1 MKKSIFCLILVAVL
15 AASALCVFTACND
28 NDVDPPIDDNAHV
41 ENLNDQMV
49 FATRGNSNLTIRKV
63 ANRSDIDHTD
73 TGSTTIVAT
82 VGGDATDKTVT
93 WSVAWKD
100 AESEWASGKSIEDY
114 ITLDAEDE
122 TNTVTVSCLQ
132 AFGEQ
137 AIITCTADGASDLEA
152 TATVD
157 FRKRIIGVEAECAQI
172 NLVDGAPTF
181 SSSSSSSHGA
191 AFSASIV
198 YSVGTVENSDT
209 IDNFQITSID
219 LALSDTLKQGI
230 AGDVA
235 NAKTQGL
242 TYNEKITV
250 TGESM
255 VLDNTCHVSGEIG
268 WGNFMYCTGGNSAYV
283 NAARG
288 RVWKNVDTAGWHII
302 ATVHVSVRING
313 KAQTFDL
320 PLNVKISNIHFTDY
334 TLPDS
339 LNLSKDSIVF

>member
-1 MKKSIFCLILVAVL
+1 MAV
-15 AASALCVFTACND
+15 SALSAFAACND
-28 NDVDPPIDDNAHV
+28 KDVDTPVDDSAHV
-41 ENLNDQMV
+41 ENLNDQMI

-63 ANRSDIDHTD
+63 VNKSDIDHTD

-93 WSVAWKD
+93 WSIAWVNS
-100 AESEWASGKSIEDY
+100 ESEWASGKNIDNY
-114 ITLDAEDE
+114 ITLDANDA
-122 TNTVTVSCLQ
+122 TNTVTVNCLQ

-137 AIITCTADGASDLEA
+137 AIITCKADGASDLEA

-157 FRKRIIGVEAECAQI
+157 FKKRIIGVEAQCVAI

-181 SSSSSSSHGA
+181 SSSSSQGTS
-191 AFSASIV
+191 FSASIV
-198 YSVGTVENSDT
+198 YSVGTIENSDSIT
-209 IDNFQITSID
+209 DFQITSID
-219 LALSDTLKQGI
+219 LELSDAIKQGI

-242 TYNEKITV
+242 TYKEKITV
-250 TGESM
+250 SGESLL
-255 VLDNTCHVSGEIG
+255 LDNTVHCSGSIG
-268 WGNFMYCTGGNSAYV
+268 WGNFMYCNGGNPVYV

-288 RVWKNVDTAGWHII
+288 RVWKNVNTSGWYILS
-302 ATVHVSVRING
+302 TVHVSVMING
-313 KAQTFDL
+313 VAKTFDL
-320 PLNVKISNIHFTDY
+320 PLNVRISNIYFTDY